1 MAKLL
6 AAFFFLFIVFL
17 VNYKNST
24 MSLSRLLVKLW
35 GGGEN
40 LSSYIEKAINIGGVL
55 DSSVKGLVCW
65 VWN

>member
-24 MSLSRLLVKLW
+24 MSLSGLLVKLW

-40 LSSYIEKAINIGGVL
+40 LSSCIENMINIAEL
-55 DSSVKGLVCW
+55 LALSSESA
-65 VWN
+65 